1 MSKPIIGIV
10 EYPYED
16 KDGDLIYEVL
26 SPIIESV
33 SKAGGRAIG
42 IFPTQIAN
50 FQNERLRNIPDLTKQ
65 EKIDIVDSIEICDA
79 IIKPGAVK
87 IFGFDRFIYHHVLQ
101 KNIPFLGICAGMQTM
116 AAHNKEWIQNQKI
129 ENTDIT
135 HKLSDTAYAHEV
147 TLLPGKL
154 KSIINKDKI
163 MVSSMH
169 SYMVP
174 DSGIHNISAI
184 ALDGVIEAIENPNC
198 DFNIGLQWH
207 PELMGDDENSKLI
220 FKALLESAEEY
231 SYRKR
236 V

>member
-1 MSKPIIGIV
+1 
-10 EYPYED
+10 
-16 KDGDLIYEVL
+16 
-26 SPIIESV
+26 
-33 SKAGGRAIG
+33 
-42 IFPTQIAN
+42 
-50 FQNERLRNIPDLTKQ
+50 
-65 EKIDIVDSIEICDA
+65 
-79 IIKPGAVK
+79 
-87 IFGFDRFIYHHVLQ
+87 
-101 KNIPFLGICAGMQTM
+101 MQTM
-116 AAHNKEWIQNQKI
+116 AAYNKEWIQNQKI

-154 KSIINKDKI
+154 KDILNKDKI

-184 ALDGVIEAIENPNC
+184 APDGVIEAIENPNC

-220 FKALLESAEEY
+220 FNALLESAEEY

>member
-26 SPIIESV
+26 SPVIESV

-42 IFPTQIAN
+42 IFPTQIAD

-116 AAHNKEWIQNQKI
+116 AAHNKEWIQNQNGNLNNIEISNKVISIKSPKAGIVTSIDAYKLGNIAKKI
-129 ENTDIT
+129 G
-135 HKLSDTAYAHEV
+135 A
-147 TLLPGKL
+147 GR
-154 KSIINKDKI
+154 NKKEDKI
-163 MVSSMH
+163 DYTVGL
-169 SYMVP
+169 VLNKKVG
-174 DSGIHNISAI
+174 DLV
-184 ALDGVIEAIENPNC
+184 LDNEEIIKVYLNERDIDLKEIVDCFVIEDIM
-198 DFNIGLQWH
+198 
-207 PELMGDDENSKLI
+207 PEKKDLI
-220 FKALLESAEEY
+220 IKII
-231 SYRKR
+231 K
-236 V
+236 